1 MGNKLVWRPS
11 TDDSHPKPNER
22 KRKLENHSGMR
33 NIRACSVAPCH
44 CLSHSDR
51 CCERRRASDHFENLP
66 ENLLSII
73 LSKLPLNEVFQ
84 GFPNLRKLDLH
95 MVHASGNTT
104 KIKLYAVNL
113 TTFVYKGPMVTI
125 DLNKTSELE
134 NVNISFNRV
143 TLEHVIYALPYELSN
158 TQRLT
163 LRAFFDLPKMPY
175 LIENRG
181 KFSQMKHL
189 QLQFACPEDVN
200 ISLVS
205 ILKAA
210 PSMEKLEMHFSVL
223 AYFYDGV
230 EPLMR
235 LPKCTYRHLKDA
247 YITGFVASKDQLE
260 FLEHVAENA
269 PALEV
274 LTVDTRDFV
283 VVKDPWEESHS
294 KEKAQ
299 FLAAVRGTARSHVE
313 GKIPPTC
320 CMRIH

>member
-1 MGNKLVWRPS
+1 
-11 TDDSHPKPNER
+11 
-22 KRKLENHSGMR
+22 MR
-33 NIRACSVAPCH
+33 NIRACSVAPGY
-44 CLSHSDR
+44 CLSHSER
-51 CCERRRASDHFENLP
+51 YCERRRASDHFENLP

-73 LSKLPLNEVFQ
+73 LSKLPLNEVMMEVYHACNAFS
-84 GFPNLRKLDLH
+84 FP
-95 MVHASGNTT
+95 
-104 KIKLYAVNL
+104 LY
-113 TTFVYKGPMVTI
+113 
-125 DLNKTSELE
+125 TS
-134 NVNISFNRV
+134 
-143 TLEHVIYALPYELSN
+143 HHLSSS
-158 TQRLT
+158 
-163 LRAFFDLPKMPY
+163 K
-175 LIENRG
+175 
-181 KFSQMKHL
+181 
-189 QLQFACPEDVN
+189 
-200 ISLVS
+200 
-205 ILKAA
+205 
-210 PSMEKLEMHFSVL
+210 FSVL

-247 YITGFVASKDQLE
+247 YITGFVASKGQLE

>member
-1 MGNKLVWRPS
+1 
-11 TDDSHPKPNER
+11 
-22 KRKLENHSGMR
+22 MR

-73 LSKLPLNEVFQ
+73 LSKLPLNEVVRTSVLSEKWRHSWMVCSKLCFDDTAFS
-84 GFPNLRKLDLH
+84 GNGTFRKLQRR
-95 MVHASGNTT
+95 HAQKFIDDVNTV
-104 KIKLYAVNL
+104 LRQHH
-113 TTFVYKGPMVTI
+113 GPMVTI